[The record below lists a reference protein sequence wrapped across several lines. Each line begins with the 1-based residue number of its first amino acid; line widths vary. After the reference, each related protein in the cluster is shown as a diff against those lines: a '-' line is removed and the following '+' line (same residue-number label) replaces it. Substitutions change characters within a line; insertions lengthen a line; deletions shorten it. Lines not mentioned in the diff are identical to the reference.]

1 MYINEEYKMGT
12 YTGRNM
18 MKDIIGAL
26 NMIKDDWQL
35 TKQCTSYNHEMLT
48 VVEQFKKE
56 HQEWMEEKNVERTH
70 PPLTMTQNLWHST
83 YLEMQRLKRLG
94 IEIEYKELQQIRHH
108 KNDQQVY
115 SYFDYKH
122 DGKNLLCRVK
132 QKLHMKKY
140 YVKAG
145 KKLRKDIKD
154 MNASFYILWART
166 PEGMY
171 ICPNCGNESVIETFL
186 DGCDY
191 C

>member
-1 MYINEEYKMGT
+1 
-12 YTGRNM
+12 
-18 MKDIIGAL
+18 
-26 NMIKDDWQL
+26 
-35 TKQCTSYNHEMLT
+35 
-48 VVEQFKKE
+48 
-56 HQEWMEEKNVERTH
+56 
-70 PPLTMTQNLWHST
+70 
-83 YLEMQRLKRLG
+83 
-94 IEIEYKELQQIRHH
+94 
-108 KNDQQVY
+108 
-115 SYFDYKH
+115 
-122 DGKNLLCRVK
+122 
-132 QKLHMKKY
+132 MKKY